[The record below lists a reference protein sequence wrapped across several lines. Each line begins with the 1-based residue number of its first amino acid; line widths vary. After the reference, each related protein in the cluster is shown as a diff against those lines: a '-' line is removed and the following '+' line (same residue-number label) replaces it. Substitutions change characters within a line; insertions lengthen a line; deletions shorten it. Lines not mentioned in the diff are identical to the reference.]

1 MDAKNAVE
9 SHLRAA
15 ERATMNALAPLSE
28 MMNQSRTLF
37 EKSVAAMRE
46 ETLELLKRMHERNGA
61 MLSDV
66 KGGNVAQWG
75 TAQEKW
81 FSDISREV
89 FDSSLRFHETARHL
103 MADSIEGVSHS
114 LRNGKIADAAKD
126 TAAHAAEAAQ
136 SGAAAMREAARF
148 PYHDAPAATHPEY
161 NA

>member
-9 SHLRAA
+9 SHMRAA
-15 ERATMNALAPLSE
+15 ERATMNAFAPLSE

-46 ETLELLKRMHERNGA
+46 ETLELLNRMHERNGA
-61 MLSDV
+61 MLADV
-66 KGGNVAQWG
+66 RGGSVAQWA
-75 TAQEKW
+75 TAHEKW
-81 FSDISREV
+81 FSDFSREM
-89 FDSSLRFHETARHL
+89 FDASMRFHETARHL

-114 LRNGKIADAAKD
+114 LRNGKIAEAAKD